1 MDVKCPAWLMV
12 SIVIKT
18 KTKDGTLPDLS
29 VRMGTLNLL
38 PAQYRATVESLGTE
52 GFLLPLLQK
61 LIAYLHI
68 PT

>member
-12 SIVIKT
+12 SIVIRT

-29 VRMGTLNLL
+29 VRMRTLNLL
-38 PAQYRATVESLGTE
+38 PGQYRATVESLGTE

-61 LIAYLHI
+61 RIAYLHI